1 MTSTNPARS
10 SVGSGLSVAT
20 SVASSTVAQGGLSS
34 SSASAGLTTAA
45 TSTSGTTPEG
55 AASHAPEDGSSSA
68 ALHPPLTATQIDTD
82 ILPVLHDIVRTIEK
96 ESLDVSQ
103 KSRDSLEASQKV
115 ALLNKKFEAMRSG
128 IYGLSGIE
136 NSPKEQLKQLEI
148 LREQLRMKKKLIH
161 KYKELNL
168 KVFGLSGTY

>member
-1 MTSTNPARS
+1 MTSNNPARS
-10 SVGSGLSVAT
+10 SLGSGLTGLT
-20 SVASSTVAQGGLSS
+20 SVASASTTASATHTTVTHAGTTGATPIPEGPAAATAHA
-34 SSASAGLTTAA
+34 SASG
-45 TSTSGTTPEG
+45 P
-55 AASHAPEDGSSSA
+55 DGSPP
-68 ALHPPLTATQIDTD
+68 ALHPILTATQIDTD

-115 ALLNKKFEAMRSG
+115 AVLHKKFEAMRTG

>member
-1 MTSTNPARS
+1 M
-10 SVGSGLSVAT
+10 
-20 SVASSTVAQGGLSS
+20 
-34 SSASAGLTTAA
+34 
-45 TSTSGTTPEG
+45 
-55 AASHAPEDGSSSA
+55 
-68 ALHPPLTATQIDTD
+68 
-82 ILPVLHDIVRTIEK
+82 
-96 ESLDVSQ
+96 SQ